1 MKKTPDLYDLI
12 RADQVRA
19 EQRAPRKGRNPWES
33 QDMDARR
40 TYADP
45 TADAALRNIER
56 ERRKQ
61 SKTPR

>member
-19 EQRAPRKGRNPWES
+19 GQRVPRPGNSPFNRPEP
-33 QDMDARR
+33 MPR
-40 TYADP
+40 TSYADP
-45 TADAALRNIER
+45 TATTAINNVDR

-61 SKTPR
+61 NKTPR

>member
-19 EQRAPRKGRNPWES
+19 EQRAPRKGNNPWMTSE
-33 QDMDARR
+33 
-40 TYADP
+40 TYPRATYRDP
-45 TADAALRNIER
+45 TADEAIGRADR

-61 SKTPR
+61 NKAPR